1 MHEKNHMDNWN
12 LWWPGG
18 YNKDNDSD
26 EDYVPDDVER
36 DDPGLDENKQCSCD
50 EKICE
55 YILSLSIPKPE
66 EYAIDFEC
74 LAFKA
79 ELNWKVCSA
88 DEEDFSDLSRRIYNK
103 SYGCK

>member
-1 MHEKNHMDNWN
+1 MIKSREYFVEERGDFRE
-12 LWWPGG
+12 GF
-18 YNKDNDSD
+18 
-26 EDYVPDDVER
+26 VPDSIEVKMCL
-36 DDPGLDENKQCSCD
+36 DPIKKCSCD
-50 EKICE
+50 PDICK
-55 YILSLSIPKPE
+55 YILSISIPKPE